1 MNTIFGG
8 GTLRP
13 LPPGMVGEI
22 GNFGATLLE
31 DLDLRKYRR
40 SKFEVKSMWSQIY

>member
-31 DLDLRKYRR
+31 DLELRKCRR
-40 SKFEVKSMWSQIY
+40 SKFEVKSQIS